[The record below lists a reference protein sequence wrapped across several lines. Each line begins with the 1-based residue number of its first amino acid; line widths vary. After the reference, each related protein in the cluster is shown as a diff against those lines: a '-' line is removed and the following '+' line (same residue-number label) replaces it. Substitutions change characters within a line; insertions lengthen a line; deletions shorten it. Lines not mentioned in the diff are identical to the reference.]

1 MMDCAACNMYFLIL
15 FKVWT
20 FNKLEKIY
28 KQVADLAQCIY
39 IINFY
44 VLLHFLLIQVRLPAA
59 CVQCFKL
66 QELQDKAFKAM
77 HC

>member
-1 MMDCAACNMYFLIL
+1 MFHWIILQVKLIIHAVMTDCAACNMYFLIL

-39 IINFY
+39 IILCITALLAHTGQTTSSLCT
-44 VLLHFLLIQVRLPAA
+44 VL
-59 CVQCFKL
+59 
-66 QELQDKAFKAM
+66 
-77 HC
+77 